1 CFGTWEGLAIAELAP
16 KLVQLR
22 DERLAMRPPGG
33 ETCLDLRKR
42 VADCLLRL
50 AQRHLGQTV
59 LVVSHG
65 GAIAQM
71 FCMMFQ
77 ALPGVGMPTTTNSG
91 ITRLKWLAE
100 PLGKTGNAS
109 DLIAGAQGGW
119 RMLSWNETT
128 HLVSRAEV
136 EGV

>member
-1 CFGTWEGLAIAELAP
+1 
-16 KLVQLR
+16 
-22 DERLAMRPPGG
+22 M
-33 ETCLDLRKR
+33 RKR

-65 GAIAQM
+65 GAIAQL
-71 FCMMFQ
+71 FCLMFQ
-77 ALPGVGMPTTTNSG
+77 AVQGGCLPTTTNGG
-91 ITRLKWLAE
+91 ITRLKWLATS
-100 PLGKTGNAS
+100 LGKTDNAS
-109 DLIAGAQGGW
+109 DLLAGAQGGR

-128 HLVSRAEV
+128 HLVCRAEC